1 MVAIYE
7 KEVINK
13 LINHY
18 GDSTEAKK
26 NIAKKLKISTA
37 TLYRKL
43 EEMNKKGI
51 WLKLGGIRSLF
62 RKAVFYIKFL
72 YLA

>member
-51 WLKLGGIRSLF
+51 
-62 RKAVFYIKFL
+62 
-72 YLA
+72 